1 MPLDIEYG
9 PAEVQ
14 ILHPDGS
21 VQTIEGEIHHGSI
34 SLVEEVDKNPICKSG
49 HEIRVSIPMTGEN
62 RKAILRLKWEA
73 DEVVLRDLSSL
84 LGGAGKGY
92 WCMHIEQYRIASA
105 IAHKHYGMN
114 LSRYL
119 RSRHRGYPARG
130 IRVWLP
136 SGYSVWRK

>member
-21 VQTIEGEIHHGSI
+21 VQTIEGEIHHGTLE
-34 SLVEEVDKNPICKSG
+34 LVEEREPVITRHSG

-62 RKAILRLKWEA
+62 RKAMERLKWEA
-73 DEVVLRDLSSL
+73 DEAVLRDLSSL
-84 LGGAGKGY
+84 LGRAGNGY
-92 WCMHIEQYRIASA
+92 WCMFIEQYRIASA

-114 LSRYL
+114 LTRYL

-136 SGYSVWRK
+136 SGYSVWKK